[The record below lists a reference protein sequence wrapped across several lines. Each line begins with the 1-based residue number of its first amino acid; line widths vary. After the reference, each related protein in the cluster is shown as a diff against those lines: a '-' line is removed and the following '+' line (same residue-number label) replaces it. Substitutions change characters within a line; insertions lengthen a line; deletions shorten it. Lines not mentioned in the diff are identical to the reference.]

1 MTEKPKDDELIAM
14 IDIKEVVTTKL
25 TRDLREGLGVCVEF
39 NNELF
44 DEKGNKIGTSVGIGV
59 LSANGEKNENGEDRF
74 QLFSA
79 TDHLEDGTIL
89 WTGACPHDPTQ
100 ITKEHSVQA
109 VGTSG
114 RYLGKT
120 GTRHFQV
127 YDRPDGQTTILKSSF
142 FLRG

>member
-1 MTEKPKDDELIAM
+1 MTDAPKEEVIAM
-14 IDIKEVVTTKL
+14 IDIKEVVHTKV
-25 TRDLREGLGVCVEF
+25 TRDKREGMGVCVEF
-39 NNELF
+39 TNDLF
-44 DEKGNKIGTSVGIGV
+44 DEKGNKIGTSVGTGV
-59 LSANGEKNENGEDRF
+59 LSTNGEGDEHRF

-89 WTGACPHDPTQ
+89 WTGACPHDPSQ

-120 GTRHFQV
+120 GTRHFQF
-127 YDRPDGQTTILKSSF
+127 YDRPDGETTILKSSF